1 MSLGIAAVVIF
12 VLYLIDKNSQWRAA
26 GKVAVAAVILAVVA
40 VAGIIGYDKV
50 AAWQAVRAASAKHT
64 EAVKAC
70 IERNDKIDSTADA
83 TTRQACETD
92 PDVIVSPT
100 FEPPTGTF
108 RPTDAG
114 TLRGARKVNSVTCA
128 LDTNGRVVLDD
139 RGGCIPPPPTGFT
152 VDAPCWTAPD
162 AKGLQFDQNS
172 FKDLTG
178 RPIPPKPDRV
188 CYPLAKK

>member
-12 VLYLIDKNSQWRAA
+12 ILYLIDKNRQWRAA
-26 GKVAVAAVILAVVA
+26 GKVAVAAVILATVA
-40 VAGIIGYDKV
+40 VGGVIGLDKYQ
-50 AAWQAVRAASAKHT
+50 AWQAVRAASAKHT

-70 IERNDKIDSTADA
+70 VERNDKVDSTADA

-100 FEPPTGTF
+100 FDQPTVTF
-108 RPTDAG
+108 RPTEYTG
-114 TLRGARKVNSVTCA
+114 KKVKSVTCA

-139 RGGCIPPPPTGFT
+139 KGGCIQPPPMGFT

-162 AKGLQFDQNS
+162 PKGMQFDQNS
-172 FKDLTG
+172 FKDLRG
-178 RPIPPKPDRV
+178 EPIPPKPDRV
-188 CYPLAKK
+188 CYPVEKK